1 MGLAGFSG
9 LVPSSAQ
16 EEEAALLVY
25 LNERMQQALL
35 SAGVRVQ
42 SVCVESDEGKQGIC
56 ASVTLADARM
66 EQDAAAVLDRFRL
79 RYQLM

>member
-1 MGLAGFSG
+1 MGPDGF
-9 LVPSSAQ
+9 PSSRLVRRSG
-16 EEEAALLVY
+16 EAGVLAY

-42 SVCVESDEGKQGIC
+42 SVSVESDEGTQGIC
-56 ASVTLADARM
+56 ASVMLADARM

-79 RYQLM
+79 RHQLM